1 MHHRRPPR
9 SPLAALRGAL
19 RSTTELLSPR
29 RGALLAFAV
38 ALAVAAGT
46 ALFGQTAGPAVAGGT
61 VAAAAERALPSDHPA
76 GVGTAVSAAA
86 ESPGDDEEGGQ
97 QPEPTA
103 DEAAAVTNPN
113 CTL

>member
-61 VAAAAERALPSDHPA
+61 VAAAAERAPPRDHPA
-76 GVGTAVSAAA
+76 GGRAPRSPAA
-86 ESPGDDEEGGQ
+86 ESPRGHDQGGP
-97 QPEPTA
+97 QPGTTPH
-103 DEAAAVTNPN
+103 
-113 CTL
+113 